1 MADEEIRDL
10 NKIGKIEPRDINDEM
25 QESYLDYAM
34 SVIVARA
41 LPDVRDGLKPVH
53 RRILYAME
61 KQGVRSSGRYKKSAN
76 IVGEVLG
83 KYHPHGDTAV
93 YDSMVRMAQEWS
105 TRYLLVD
112 GQGNFGSMDG
122 DSAAAYR
129 YTEAKMTKVSEE
141 LLSDIDKDTV
151 DFVPNY
157 DGSHK
162 EPQVLPAKLPNL
174 LLNGQIGI
182 AVGMATAIPPHNLG
196 ELVDAIAELIDNP
209 EATVEDLIQHVK
221 GPDFPT
227 GGIIYNV
234 EDIKTAYATGRGKI
248 VVRGVAEIEEKK
260 KGGFRI
266 AISEVP
272 YQVNK
277 ATLVEKIADLVKEK
291 KILGISDL
299 RDESDRKGV
308 RVVVEL
314 KRDAQ
319 PNKILN
325 QLYKMTQLQSA
336 FHVNMIA
343 LVDGIQPRILTLKN
357 VLEEFI
363 KHRFQ
368 VVTRRTQFEL
378 AKAKARAHILEGLL
392 IALKRI
398 DEVIETIKKSKDKEV
413 AKVNLMKK
421 FKLSEIQAQAILDM
435 RLQTL
440 AGLERQKIQDEYDE
454 LMKLIAKLEDILAH
468 PKKIY
473 GIIKEELAEM
483 KDKYGDERR
492 TKVVE
497 TGIGDFSDKD
507 LIPNDEMIVTMT
519 KGNYIKRI
527 PVTTYRV
534 QNRGGKGVVGMKTK
548 EEDLVAHMIF
558 TRNHDNILF
567 FTNRGRVFQTP
578 VYELPEA
585 SRIAKG
591 QPIVNVL
598 QLAPEEVVTV
608 IINVPDEKE
617 GKYLMMAT
625 KKGTI
630 KKTPLEN
637 FSNIRKTGII
647 AIGLDKNDELK
658 WVKMTDGA
666 SDIILATKNSL
677 AIRFNEKDV
686 RPMGRVAR
694 GVRGIRLKSDDE
706 VVGMDPIVPSGEL
719 LVVMENGYGKR
730 TKLEQFTSHRRG
742 GVGIKA
748 GVVTKKTG
756 KTVDVRV
763 IVDDKGD
770 LVIVSAQGVI
780 IRTPLAKISKIGR
793 ATQGV
798 RIMRMDDQD
807 RVASVACIAEDEED
821 ENKQQQIPLEVKN
834 DSSKVKSKSVQVF
847 KKKATNNNQPLVAK
861 KKNTTKKFK
870 TQKSKTSIM
879 VQQKAVKS
887 LQSKSS
893 KVKKTAKASKK
904 ITAKKPAVK
913 KQSSTQKGR
922 SVAFKK
928 TAVKPATKSKNT
940 LANFKITQV
949 KVKKK

>member
-1 MADEEIRDL
+1 MADEERQENL
-10 NKIGKIEPRDINDEM
+10 NNIGKIEPRDINDEM

-53 RRILYAME
+53 RRILYAMD
-61 KQGVRSSGRYKKSAN
+61 KLGVRSTARYKKSAN

-141 LLSDIDKDTV
+141 LLADIDKDTV

-157 DGSHK
+157 DGSQK
-162 EPQVLPAKLPNL
+162 EPQVLPAKVPNL

-182 AVGMATAIPPHNLG
+182 AVGMATAIPPHNLA
-196 ELVDAIAELIDNP
+196 ELVGATAELIDNP
-209 EATVEDLIQHVK
+209 EATVEDLLRHVK

-227 GGIIYNV
+227 GGIIYNA
-234 EDIKTAYATGRGKI
+234 EEIKNAYATGRGKI
-248 VVRGVAEIEEKK
+248 VVRAVAEIEEKK

-266 AISEVP
+266 VVTEVP
-272 YQVNK
+272 YMVNK
-277 ATLVEKIADLVKEK
+277 ATLIEKIASLVKEK
-291 KILGISDL
+291 KIIGISDL

-314 KRDAQ
+314 KKDAH

-325 QLYKMTQLQSA
+325 QLFKMTQMQSA

-343 LVDGIQPRILTLKN
+343 LIDGIQPRVLTLKN

-363 KHRFQ
+363 KHRFE
-368 VVTRRTQFEL
+368 VVTRRTEFEL

-392 IALKRI
+392 IALKNI
-398 DEVIETIKKSKDKEV
+398 DAVIETIKKSKDKEV
-413 AKVNLMKK
+413 AKVNLMKR
-421 FKLSEIQAQAILDM
+421 FKLTEIQAQAILDM

-454 LMKLIAKLEDILAH
+454 LQKLIAKLEDLLAH

-473 GIIKEELAEM
+473 AVIKDELAEM
-483 KDKYGDERR
+483 KEKYGDERR
-492 TKVVE
+492 TKVIE
-497 TGIGDFSDKD
+497 AGIGEFSDKD

-548 EEDLVAHMIF
+548 EEDIVTHMIY
-558 TRNHDNILF
+558 TQNHDNMLF
-567 FTNRGRVFQTP
+567 FTNKGRVLQTL

-591 QPIVNVL
+591 QPVVNVL
-598 QLAPEEVVTV
+598 QLAPEEVVTA
-608 IINVPDEKE
+608 IINDPEKQT

-630 KKTPLEN
+630 KKTPMEN
-637 FSNIRKTGII
+637 FVNIRKSGII
-647 AIGLDKNDELK
+647 AINLDKNDELK
-658 WVKMTDGA
+658 WVEMTDGD
-666 SDIILATKNSL
+666 SDIIMATKNSL

-686 RPMGRVAR
+686 RPMGRAAR
-694 GVRGIRLKSDDE
+694 GVRGIKLKGGDE
-706 VVGMDPIVPSGEL
+706 VVGMDKIVPGGEL

-730 TKLEQFTSHRRG
+730 TKLEQFTPHRRG
-742 GVGIKA
+742 GIGIKA

-756 KTVDVRV
+756 STVDVRV
-763 IVDDKGD
+763 ISNDQGD
-770 LVIVSAQGVI
+770 LVIVSSHGVV
-780 IRTPLAKISKIGR
+780 IRTPLANISKIGR

-798 RIMRMDDQD
+798 RIMRIDDGD
-807 RVASVACIAEDEED
+807 KVASVASIVSKEDED
-821 ENKQQQIPLEVKN
+821 NNGQQQIPLDNAPQDKPKRTLTQKKIAKN
-834 DSSKVKSKSVQVF
+834 NSQKSAK
-847 KKKATNNNQPLVAK
+847 TVAK
-861 KKNTTKKFK
+861 KSATKKSA
-870 TQKSKTSIM
+870 TQKAMFKNS
-879 VQQKAVKS
+879 
-887 LQSKSS
+887 
-893 KVKKTAKASKK
+893 AKP
-904 ITAKKPAVK
+904 KPAVK
-913 KQSSTQKGR
+913 KPAAKKQSSAPKGQ

-928 TAVKPATKSKNT
+928 TAVKPAKKSKK
-940 LANFKITQV
+940 APAGFKRMQV
-949 KVKKK
+949 RKK

>member
-1 MADEEIRDL
+1 MAEEKDKNL
-10 NKIGKIEPRDINDEM
+10 NEIGYIKARDINDEM
-25 QESYLDYAM
+25 RESYLDYAM

-53 RRILYAME
+53 RRVLYAMD
-61 KQGVRSSGRYKKSAN
+61 KLGLRSGSRYRKSATV
-76 IVGEVLG
+76 VGEVLG
-83 KYHPHGDTAV
+83 KYHPHGDVAV
-93 YDSMVRMAQEWS
+93 YDSMVRLAQSW
-105 TRYLLVD
+105 TMRYQLVD

-122 DSAAAYR
+122 DSAAAMR
-129 YTEAKMTKVSEE
+129 YTEAKLAKISEE
-141 LLSDIDKDTV
+141 MLADIDKDTV

-157 DGSHK
+157 DGSQK
-162 EPQVLPAKLPNL
+162 EPQVLPAKVPNL

-196 ELVDAIAELIDNP
+196 ELVDATIELIDNP
-209 EATVEDLIQHVK
+209 DVTVEDLMEHVK

-227 GGIIYNV
+227 GGIIYNID
-234 EDIKTAYATGRGKI
+234 EIKAAYSTGRGKI
-248 VVRGVAEIEEKK
+248 VMRGVAVIEEGKRDDFK
-260 KGGFRI
+260 I
-266 AISEVP
+266 VISELP

-277 ATLVEKIADLVKEK
+277 ASFIEKIADLVKEK

-308 RVVVEL
+308 RVVVDI
-314 KRDAQ
+314 KRDAH

-325 QLYKMTQLQSA
+325 QLFKMTQLQGA

-343 LVDGIQPRILTLKN
+343 LVDGIQPKVLSLKK

-363 KHRFQ
+363 KHRFT
-368 VVTRRTQFEL
+368 VVTRRTEFEL

-392 IALKRI
+392 IALKNI
-398 DEVIETIKKSKDKEV
+398 NEVIEKIKKSKDKEV
-413 AKVNLMKK
+413 AKVNLIQQ
-421 FKLSEIQAQAILDM
+421 FKLTEIQAQAILDM

-454 LMKLIAKLEDILAH
+454 LQKLIAKLEDLLSH

-473 GIIKEELAEM
+473 SIIKDELAEI

-492 TKVVE
+492 TKVVH

-507 LIPNDEMIVTMT
+507 LIPNEEVIVTMT
-519 KGNYIKRI
+519 KGNYIKKI

-534 QNRGGKGVVGMKTK
+534 QHRGGKGVVGMKTK
-548 EEDLVAHMIF
+548 EEDLVTHMIF
-558 TRNHDNILF
+558 TKNHDNILF
-567 FTNRGRVFQTP
+567 FTNKGRVFQTP
-578 VYELPEA
+578 AYELPSA

-598 QLAPEEVVTV
+598 QLAPEETVTA

-625 KKGTI
+625 KKGTV

-637 FSNIRKTGII
+637 FLNIRKTGII
-647 AIGLDKNDELK
+647 AIGLDKKDELK

-686 RPMGRVAR
+686 RPMGRAAR

-706 VVGMDPIVPSGEL
+706 VVGMDPIVPGGEL

-780 IRTPLAKISKIGR
+780 IRTPLDKVSKIGR

-798 RIMRMDDQD
+798 RIMKLDDSD
-807 RVASVACIAEDEED
+807 KVASVACIVED
-821 ENKQQQIPLEVKN
+821 ENDQQEMPLEIEETGG
-834 DSSKVKSKSVQVF
+834 
-847 KKKATNNNQPLVAK
+847 KKKK
-861 KKNTTKKFK
+861 
-870 TQKSKTSIM
+870 
-879 VQQKAVKS
+879 
-887 LQSKSS
+887 
-893 KVKKTAKASKK
+893 
-904 ITAKKPAVK
+904 
-913 KQSSTQKGR
+913 
-922 SVAFKK
+922 
-928 TAVKPATKSKNT
+928 
-940 LANFKITQV
+940 
-949 KVKKK
+949 

>member
-1 MADEEIRDL
+1 MAEEERK
-10 NKIGKIEPRDINDEM
+10 NEIGYIKPRDINTEM

-53 RRILYAME
+53 RRILYAMD
-61 KQGVRSSGRYKKSAN
+61 KLGLRSGSRYRKSATV
-76 IVGEVLG
+76 VGEVLG
-83 KYHPHGDTAV
+83 KYHPHGDAAV
-93 YDSMVRMAQEWS
+93 YESMVRMAQSWS
-105 TRYLLVD
+105 MRYTLVD

-122 DSAAAYR
+122 DSAAAMR
-129 YTEAKMTKVSEE
+129 YTEAKMAKISEE
-141 LLSDIDKDTV
+141 MLADIDKDTV

-157 DGSHK
+157 DGSQK
-162 EPQVLPAKLPNL
+162 EPQVLPAKVPNL

-196 ELVDAIAELIDNP
+196 ELIDATTKLIDSSD
-209 EATVEDLIQHVK
+209 ATVEDLMKYVK

-227 GGIIYNV
+227 GGIIYNID
-234 EDIKTAYATGRGKI
+234 EIKAAYSTGRGKI
-248 VVRGVAEIEEKK
+248 VMRGVAVIEEGKRDNFK
-260 KGGFRI
+260 I
-266 AISEVP
+266 IISELP

-277 ATLVEKIADLVKEK
+277 ATLIEKIAELVKEK
-291 KILGISDL
+291 KIVGVSDL

-308 RVVVEL
+308 RVVVDI
-314 KRDAQ
+314 KKDAHA
-319 PNKILN
+319 NKILN

-343 LVDGIQPRILTLKN
+343 LVDGGLQPKILSLKN

-363 KHRFQ
+363 KHRFE

-378 AKAKARAHILEGLL
+378 DKAKARAHILEGLL
-392 IALKRI
+392 IALKNI
-398 DEVIETIKKSKDKEV
+398 NEVIETIKKSKDKEV
-413 AKVNLMKK
+413 AKVNLIKK

-440 AGLERQKIQDEYDE
+440 AGLERQKIQDEYNE
-454 LMKLIAKLEDILAH
+454 LQKLIAKLEDILAH

-473 GIIKEELAEM
+473 GIIKDELAEV

-492 TKVVE
+492 TKVVA
-497 TGIGDFSDKD
+497 TGIDSFSDKD
-507 LIPNDEMIVTMT
+507 LIPNEEVIVTMT
-519 KGNYIKRI
+519 KGNYIKKI
-527 PVTTYRV
+527 PVTTYRA
-534 QNRGGKGVVGMKTK
+534 QHRGGKGVVGMKTK
-548 EEDLVAHMIF
+548 EEDLVTHMMF
-558 TRNHDNILF
+558 AKSHDNILF
-567 FTNRGRVFQTP
+567 FTNKGRVFQTP
-578 VYELPEA
+578 AYELPTA

-598 QLAPEEVVTV
+598 QLAPEEIVTA
-608 IINVPDEKE
+608 IINVPEEKE

-630 KKTPLEN
+630 KKTPLEA
-637 FSNIRKTGII
+637 FLNIRKTGII
-647 AIGLDKNDELK
+647 AIGIDKKDELK
-658 WVKMTDGA
+658 WVKMTDGK

-686 RPMGRVAR
+686 RPMGRAAR

-706 VVGMDPIVPSGEL
+706 VVGMDPIVPGGEL

-763 IVDDKGD
+763 IVDDEGD

-780 IRTPLAKISKIGR
+780 IRTPLANISKIGR

-798 RIMRMDDQD
+798 RIMRLDDSD
-807 RVASVACIAEDEED
+807 KVASVACIVEDED
-821 ENKQQQIPLEVKN
+821 ENKQQEMPLEMEETEEG
-834 DSSKVKSKSVQVF
+834 
-847 KKKATNNNQPLVAK
+847 KKKK
-861 KKNTTKKFK
+861 
-870 TQKSKTSIM
+870 
-879 VQQKAVKS
+879 
-887 LQSKSS
+887 
-893 KVKKTAKASKK
+893 
-904 ITAKKPAVK
+904 
-913 KQSSTQKGR
+913 
-922 SVAFKK
+922 
-928 TAVKPATKSKNT
+928 
-940 LANFKITQV
+940 
-949 KVKKK
+949 

>member
-10 NKIGKIEPRDINDEM
+10 NQIGKIEARDINDEM

-53 RRILYAME
+53 RRILYAMD
-61 KQGVRSSGRYKKSAN
+61 KLGVRSTARYKKSAN

-141 LLSDIDKDTV
+141 LLADIDKDTV

-157 DGSHK
+157 DGSQK

-196 ELVDAIAELIDNP
+196 ELVDATTELIDNP
-209 EATVEDLIQHVK
+209 DATIEDLIQYVK

-227 GGIIYNV
+227 GGIIYNAD
-234 EDIKTAYATGRGKI
+234 DIKNAYATGRGKI
-248 VVRGVAEIEEKK
+248 VIRAVAEIEEKK

-266 AISEVP
+266 VVTEVP

-277 ATLVEKIADLVKEK
+277 ASMIEKIADLVKDK

-299 RDESDRKGV
+299 RDESDRKGI

-314 KRDAQ
+314 KKDAH

-325 QLYKMTQLQSA
+325 QLYKMTHLQDA

-343 LVDGIQPRILTLKN
+343 LVDGIQPRTLTLKN

-363 KHRFQ
+363 KHRFG
-368 VVTRRTQFEL
+368 VVTRRTEFEL

-392 IALKRI
+392 IALKNI
-398 DEVIETIKKSKDKEV
+398 DAVIETIKKSKDKEV

-421 FKLSEIQAQAILDM
+421 FKLTEIQAQAILDM

-440 AGLERQKIQDEYDE
+440 AGLERQKIQDEYDA
-454 LMKLIAKLEDILAH
+454 LKKLIAELEDILAH

-473 GIIKEELAEM
+473 GIIKDELQEM
-483 KDKYGDERR
+483 KEKYGDERR
-492 TKVVE
+492 TKVVK
-497 TGIGDFSDKD
+497 TGIGEFSDKD
-507 LIPNDEMIVTMT
+507 LIPNEEVIVTMT
-519 KGNYIKRI
+519 KGNYVKRI
-527 PVTTYRV
+527 PVSTYRV
-534 QNRGGKGVVGMKTK
+534 QHRGGKGVVGMKTK
-548 EEDLVAHMIF
+548 EEDLVTHMIF
-558 TRNHDNILF
+558 TKNHDNILF
-567 FTNRGRVFQTP
+567 FTNKGRVFQTL
-578 VYELPEA
+578 VYELPAA

-598 QLAPEEVVTV
+598 QLAPEEVVTA

-630 KKTPLEN
+630 KKTALDN
-637 FSNIRKTGII
+637 FLNIRKTGII

-686 RPMGRVAR
+686 RPMGRAAR
-694 GVRGIRLKSDDE
+694 GVRGIRLKGDDE
-706 VVGMDPIVPSGEL
+706 VVGMDPVTPDGEL

-742 GVGIKA
+742 GIGIKA

-756 KTVDVRV
+756 RTVDVRV
-763 IVDDKGD
+763 ISSDKDD
-770 LVIVSAQGVI
+770 LVVVSRNGVI
-780 IRTPLAKISKIGR
+780 IRTPLATVSKIGR

-798 RIMRMDDQD
+798 RIMRIDESD
-807 RVASVACIAEDEED
+807 RVASVACIAETEIDD
-821 ENKQQQIPLEVKN
+821 KQQQIPLDETQPQDSATTSKQIEEEPKPVKKLAPKFVKPVQK
-834 DSSKVKSKSVQVF
+834 KVVKQEKKKPKPIAKKVPVPKKPKSKPVAKPSSTG
-847 KKKATNNNQPLVAK
+847 KKVVAK
-861 KKNTTKKFK
+861 KPTK
-870 TQKSKTSIM
+870 
-879 VQQKAVKS
+879 
-887 LQSKSS
+887 
-893 KVKKTAKASKK
+893 
-904 ITAKKPAVK
+904 P
-913 KQSSTQKGR
+913 KGNIQ
-922 SVAFKK
+922 FKK
-928 TAVKPATKSKNT
+928 TAVKTAAKG
-940 LANFKITQV
+940 AGAGFKRTQI
-949 KVKKK
+949 KPKKR

>member
-10 NKIGKIEPRDINDEM
+10 NQIGKIEARDINDEM
-25 QESYLDYAM
+25 QESFLSYAM

-41 LPDVRDGLKPVH
+41 LPDVRDGMKPVH
-53 RRILYAME
+53 RRILYAMD
-61 KQGVRSSGRYKKSAN
+61 KLGVRSTARYKKSAN

-93 YDSMVRMAQEWS
+93 YETMVRMAQEW
-105 TRYLLVD
+105 TFRYMLVD

-129 YTEAKMTKVSEE
+129 YTEAKMTKISEE
-141 LLSDIDKDTV
+141 LLADIDKDTI

-157 DGSHK
+157 DGSLK

-182 AVGMATAIPPHNLG
+182 AVGMATSIPPHNLN
-196 ELVDAIAELIDNP
+196 ELVDAVGELIDNP
-209 EATVEDLIQHVK
+209 DATIEDLIQHVK

-227 GGIIYNV
+227 GGIIYNTD
-234 EDIKTAYATGRGKI
+234 DIKNAYATGRGKI
-248 VVRGVAEIEEKK
+248 VIRAVAEIEEKK

-266 AISEVP
+266 VVTEVP

-277 ATLVEKIADLVKEK
+277 ATLIEKIADLVKEK
-291 KILGISDL
+291 RILGISDL
-299 RDESDRKGV
+299 RDESDRNGV

-314 KRDAQ
+314 KRDAH

-325 QLYKMTQLQSA
+325 QLFKMTQLQSS

-343 LVDGIQPRILTLKN
+343 LVDGLQPRILTLKN

-368 VVTRRTQFEL
+368 VVTRRTEFEL

-398 DEVIETIKKSKDKEV
+398 DEVIETIKKSKDKDV
-413 AKVNLMKK
+413 ARVNLMKK
-421 FKLSEIQAQAILDM
+421 FKLTEIQAQAILDM
-435 RLQTL
+435 RLQQL
-440 AGLERQKIQDEYDE
+440 AGLERQKIQDEYDA
-454 LMKLIAKLEDILAH
+454 LQKLIAELEDILAH

-473 GIIKEELAEM
+473 GIIKDELAEM
-483 KDKYGDERR
+483 KEKYGDERR
-492 TKVVE
+492 TQVVK

-507 LIPNDEMIVTMT
+507 LIPNEEVIVTMT
-519 KGNYIKRI
+519 KGNYIKSI
-527 PVTTYRV
+527 PVSTYRV
-534 QNRGGKGVVGMKTK
+534 QQRGGKGVVGMKTK
-548 EEDLVAHMIF
+548 EEDLVTHMIF
-558 TRNHDNILF
+558 TKNHDNILF
-567 FTNRGRVFQTP
+567 FTNKGRVFQTL
-578 VYELPEA
+578 VYELPVA

-598 QLAPEEVVTV
+598 QLAPEEVVTA
-608 IINVPDEKE
+608 IINVPDQKE
-617 GKYLMMAT
+617 NKYLMMAT

-630 KKTPLEN
+630 KKTPLDS
-637 FSNIRKTGII
+637 FLNIRKTGII

-686 RPMGRVAR
+686 RPMGRSAR

-706 VVGMDPIVPSGEL
+706 VVGMDPIVPDGEL

-742 GVGIKA
+742 GIGIKA

-756 KTVDVRV
+756 RTVDVRV
-763 IVDDKGD
+763 ISGDNND
-770 LVIVSAQGVI
+770 LVVVSRNGVI

-798 RIMRMDDQD
+798 RIMRIDESD
-807 RVASVACIAEDEED
+807 RVASVACIEER
-821 ENKQQQIPLEVKN
+821 EEESNQQEIPLDIDSTPKTEKN
-834 DSSKVKSKSVQVF
+834 EPKTEKPEQKEAA
-847 KKKATNNNQPLVAK
+847 KTVAK
-861 KKNTTKKFK
+861 KEP
-870 TQKSKTSIM
+870 
-879 VQQKAVKS
+879 V
-887 LQSKSS
+887 
-893 KVKKTAKASKK
+893 VKKTVVQKSPKVKPVAPKS
-904 ITAKKPAVK
+904 IPKKPAK
-913 KQSSTQKGR
+913 SD
-922 SVAFKK
+922 VAFKK
-928 TAVKPATKSKNT
+928 TAVKSSDK
-940 LANFKITQV
+940 
-949 KVKKK
+949 KVKDSGSGFKRTQINPKKK

>member
-1 MADEEIRDL
+1 MAEEEKK
-10 NKIGKIEPRDINDEM
+10 NEIGYIKPRDINAEM

-53 RRILYAME
+53 RRILYAMD
-61 KQGVRSSGRYKKSAN
+61 KLGLRSGSRYRKSATV
-76 IVGEVLG
+76 VGEVLG
-83 KYHPHGDTAV
+83 KYHPHGDAAV
-93 YDSMVRMAQEWS
+93 YESMVRMAQSWS
-105 TRYLLVD
+105 MRYTLVD

-122 DSAAAYR
+122 DSAAAMR
-129 YTEAKMTKVSEE
+129 YTEAKMAKISEE
-141 LLSDIDKDTV
+141 MLADIDKDTV

-157 DGSHK
+157 DGSQK
-162 EPQVLPAKLPNL
+162 EPQVLPAKVPNL

-196 ELVDAIAELIDNP
+196 ELVDATTELIDSSD
-209 EATVEDLIQHVK
+209 ATVEDLMEHVK

-227 GGIIYNV
+227 GGIIYNID
-234 EDIKTAYATGRGKI
+234 EIKAAYSTGRGKI
-248 VVRGVAEIEEKK
+248 VMRGVAVIEEGKRDNFK
-260 KGGFRI
+260 I
-266 AISEVP
+266 IISELP

-277 ATLVEKIADLVKEK
+277 ATLIEKIAELVKEK
-291 KILGISDL
+291 KIVGVSDL

-308 RVVVEL
+308 RVVVDI
-314 KRDAQ
+314 KKDAHA
-319 PNKILN
+319 NKILN

-343 LVDGIQPRILTLKN
+343 LVDGGLQPKILSLKN

-363 KHRFQ
+363 KHRFE

-378 AKAKARAHILEGLL
+378 DKAKARAHILEGLL
-392 IALKRI
+392 IALKNI
-398 DEVIETIKKSKDKEV
+398 NEVIETIKKSKDKEV
-413 AKVNLMKK
+413 AKVNLIKK

-440 AGLERQKIQDEYDE
+440 AGLERQKIQDEYNE
-454 LMKLIAKLEDILAH
+454 LQKLIAKLEDILAH

-473 GIIKEELAEM
+473 GIIKDELAEV

-492 TKVVE
+492 TKVVA
-497 TGIGDFSDKD
+497 TGIDSFSDKD
-507 LIPNDEMIVTMT
+507 LIPNEEVIVTMT
-519 KGNYIKRI
+519 KGNYIKKI
-527 PVTTYRV
+527 PVTTYRA
-534 QNRGGKGVVGMKTK
+534 QHRGGKGVVGMKTK
-548 EEDLVAHMIF
+548 EEDLVTHMMF
-558 TRNHDNILF
+558 AKSHDNILF
-567 FTNRGRVFQTP
+567 FTNKGRVFQTP
-578 VYELPEA
+578 AYELPTA

-598 QLAPEEVVTV
+598 QLAPEETVTA
-608 IINVPDEKE
+608 IINVPEEKE

-625 KKGTI
+625 KKGTV
-630 KKTPLEN
+630 KKTPLEA
-637 FSNIRKTGII
+637 FLNIRKTGII
-647 AIGLDKNDELK
+647 AIGIDKKDELK
-658 WVKMTDGA
+658 WVKMTDGK

-686 RPMGRVAR
+686 RPMGRAAR

-706 VVGMDPIVPSGEL
+706 VVGMDPIVPGGEL

-763 IVDDKGD
+763 IVDDEGD

-780 IRTPLAKISKIGR
+780 IRTPLANISKIGR

-798 RIMRMDDQD
+798 RIMRLDDSD
-807 RVASVACIAEDEED
+807 KVASVACIVEDED
-821 ENKQQQIPLEVKN
+821 ENKQQEMPLEMEETEEG
-834 DSSKVKSKSVQVF
+834 
-847 KKKATNNNQPLVAK
+847 KKKK
-861 KKNTTKKFK
+861 
-870 TQKSKTSIM
+870 
-879 VQQKAVKS
+879 
-887 LQSKSS
+887 
-893 KVKKTAKASKK
+893 
-904 ITAKKPAVK
+904 
-913 KQSSTQKGR
+913 
-922 SVAFKK
+922 
-928 TAVKPATKSKNT
+928 
-940 LANFKITQV
+940 
-949 KVKKK
+949 